1 MTDLRSYEMTKRENT
16 LFYIALA
23 ASGIVLSLLMYRN
36 ILFAVVIL
44 PFGKKIKS
52 FIVEAIIEKRRQ
64 NYLIQFKD
72 FLFMA
77 STSIGAGRSMKD
89 SIGEAIPGIKDIY
102 GENAI
107 LACELDKVHER
118 IAIGGEN
125 DIDVLME
132 MAVSSGIEDCV
143 DFVTIYSICKAT
155 GASLILALNKA
166 ASVIIEKMTIDK
178 EIRELVKRK
187 ESEGLII
194 FVMPVVVILFLNLCA
209 PDYIAPLYETIVGRL
224 IMTTVIAANVGIFGM
239 IQKITNVQV

>member
-1 MTDLRSYEMTKRENT
+1 MTDLRKYELTKRENI
-16 LFYIALA
+16 LFYIALVIG
-23 ASGIVLSLLMYRN
+23 GIILSLLLYRN
-36 ILFAVVIL
+36 IVFAVVII
-44 PFGKKIKS
+44 PFGKKIRS
-52 FIVEAIIEKRRQ
+52 YIVETIIEKRRQ
-64 NYLIQFKD
+64 NYLVQFKD

-89 SIGEAIPGIKDIY
+89 SIGEAIPGIRDIY
-102 GENAI
+102 GEKAI
-107 LACELDKVHER
+107 LAGELEKVHER
-118 IAIGGEN
+118 ISIGGEN

-209 PDYIAPLYETIVGRL
+209 PDYIAPLYETLVGRI
-224 IMTTVIAANVGIFGM
+224 IMTSVLVANIGIYGM